1 MNKLYMRRRHPLS
14 IVVSVLVFFLLF
26 TEAFVLFGGFEIDA
40 KTVYKTAPWLH
51 PYYLKLVGE
60 DPDSIREWNRFFEE
74 QKQAQKKEK
83 IPETPLSQK
92 EKEEKVKAIKKTEE
106 KKSSA
111 PSKEEEP
118 VG

>member
-1 MNKLYMRRRHPLS
+1 MNKHYMRRRHPLS
-14 IVVSVLVFFLLF
+14 IVVSVLVFFLLSV
-26 TEAFVLFGGFEIDA
+26 EAFVLLGGLEIDA

-74 QKQAQKKEK
+74 QKQSTKKVK
-83 IPETPLSQK
+83 KAPKTPLSKQEKKAREIK
-92 EKEEKVKAIKKTEE
+92 EKKI
-106 KKSSA
+106 S
-111 PSKEEEP
+111 SKEEEP